1 MTDEA
6 TRVRALYS
14 DRIMALADDI
24 PLTER
29 LADPDATVSVR
40 SPLCGSRITID
51 LKMDGDRIAA
61 YGQTVRACTLGRAA
75 ASIMGAHVVG
85 RTRAELRR
93 IAQAMRAM
101 LKQGEPLPDDVWPDL
116 QVLTPAA
123 EFRSRHGSVL
133 LSFDAVEKALD
144 QIEDRST

>member
-1 MTDEA
+1 MSDEA
-6 TRVRALYS
+6 TRVRALYN

-24 PLTER
+24 PLSER

-51 LKMDGDRIAA
+51 LAMDGDKVAA

-75 ASIMGAHVVG
+75 ASIMARHVVG
-85 RTRAELRR
+85 RSGGELRR
-93 IAQAMRAM
+93 VARAMRAM
-101 LKQGEPLPDDVWPDL
+101 LKQGEKLPEDVWPEL
-116 QVLTPAA
+116 QVLAPAA
-123 EFRSRHGSVL
+123 DFRSRHGSVL

-144 QIEDRST
+144 EIEARST

>member
-75 ASIMGAHVVG
+75 ASIMGSHVVG
-85 RTRAELRR
+85 RTGAELRR
-93 IAQAMRAM
+93 VAQAMRAM

>member
-1 MTDEA
+1 MSDEA
-6 TRVRALYS
+6 TRVRALYN

-24 PLTER
+24 PLSER

-51 LKMDGDRIAA
+51 LAMDGDKVAA

-75 ASIMGAHVVG
+75 ASIMARHVVG
-85 RTRAELRR
+85 RSGSELRR
-93 IAQAMRAM
+93 VARAMRAM
-101 LKQGEPLPDDVWPDL
+101 LKQGEKLPEDVWPEL
-116 QVLTPAA
+116 QVLAPAA
-123 EFRSRHGSVL
+123 DFRSRHGSVL

-144 QIEDRST
+144 EIEARST